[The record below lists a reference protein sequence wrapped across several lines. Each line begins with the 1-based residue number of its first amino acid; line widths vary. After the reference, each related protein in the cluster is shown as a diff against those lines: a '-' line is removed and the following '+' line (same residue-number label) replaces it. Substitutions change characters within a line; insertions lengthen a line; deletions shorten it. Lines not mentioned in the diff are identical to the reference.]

1 MVLWGAPQLT
11 QHDRRQA
18 ARPAAQ
24 LAAQATW
31 ASPVRRPTF
40 VVAAVGANKQLVG
53 PNNLMRPENRN
64 LGSAA
69 GEAQDRFANKEQ
81 QIVHR
86 ALPTPSWP
94 SRQLAGRGPAMADM
108 QVMLL
113 TWLNTFPLTVQQQD
127 FTDLFDGARGGIAHA
142 RQAGWRSPFFVRL
155 KCCVGG
161 ARPLAQKAWTRARV
175 PCRAGVALLE
185 ALAEMDDTVDMEDIH
200 RDVGEK
206 FPFAVRN
213 VKKFVAHLDS
223 YYREELD
230 MDADFEYIDAKDVGE
245 SHDEGVLTD
254 LITLLI
260 GCAIMVKDNQKFI
273 ERIMSLVARP
283 SPAPA
288 ACERARAPRVHTRAR
303 VRAPSKAAARTLDQ

>member
-1 MVLWGAPQLT
+1 MLRKDDRVPCMLNIPSMPGYDYTNIAKALDGA
-11 QHDRRQA
+11 
-18 ARPAAQ
+18 
-24 LAAQATW
+24 
-31 ASPVRRPTF
+31 RRPEDYVEECRRVALRRLEADNQNVTNDF
-40 VVAAVGANKQLVG
+40 INWETNVVVDEKD
-53 PNNLMRPENRN
+53 P
-64 LGSAA
+64 GS
-69 GEAQDRFANKEQ
+69 
-81 QIVHR
+81 
-86 ALPTPSWP
+86 
-94 SRQLAGRGPAMADM
+94 ADM
-108 QVMLL
+108 QAMLL
-113 TWLNTFPLTVQQQD
+113 TWLNTFPLTAQQQD

-142 RQAGWRSPFFVRL
+142 RQAGWRSPFFVCL

-161 ARPLAQKAWTRARV
+161 ARPLSQKAWTRARV

-273 ERIMSLVARP
+273 ERIMSLVARL

-288 ACERARAPRVHTRAR
+288 ACERARAPRVHSRAR
-303 VRAPSKAAARTLDQ
+303 VRTPSKAAARTLDQ